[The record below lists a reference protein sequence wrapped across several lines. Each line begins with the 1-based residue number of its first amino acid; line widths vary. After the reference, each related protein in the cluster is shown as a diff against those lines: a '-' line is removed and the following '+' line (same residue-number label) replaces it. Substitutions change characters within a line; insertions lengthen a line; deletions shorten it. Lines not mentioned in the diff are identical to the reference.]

1 MRWRSGSLRGRASP
15 ERSERWGREASRGQK
30 GTRETRGTP
39 GTEVRRENGVPRAL
53 EARGDSAALEDSQVL
68 AGLRG
73 RKAQWGRQ
81 ESRDIPVCLAQAG
94 LQGHP
99 VLLGLL
105 VLQVLQAHRDRQ
117 DHQAHPAT
125 THLAGLM
132 DNREKS
138 QIERDV
144 YVSLRDHFTALLAEQ
159 EKRLDERF
167 EAQEKRWAAALGAQR
182 SNVYILIVVALVAG
196 LLALALVAV
205 WFGAEAH

>member
-1 MRWRSGSLRGRASP
+1 VALRVLAGP
-15 ERSERWGREASRGQK
+15 EDSEVHK
-30 GTRETRGTP
+30 
-39 GTEVRRENGVPRAL
+39 
-53 EARGDSAALEDSQVL
+53 DSQVL
-68 AGLRG
+68 AEPRG
-73 RKAQWGRQ
+73 RKAQWGQQ
-81 ESRDIPVCLAQAG
+81 ENQDIQVRLARAG
-94 LQGHP
+94 LQGLP
-99 VLLGLL
+99 
-105 VLQVLQAHRDRQ
+105 VLQALQVHLGPQGLQALQGHRAR
-117 DHQAHPAT
+117 PAT
-125 THLAGLM
+125 THLAGPM